1 MGPVNQ
7 VRRVLREGP
16 ATSYEVAVA
25 IGTTVQRASALLAH
39 LRRHGLAVASN
50 ERIKTGGRPAQLWRR
65 VA

>member
-25 IGTTVQRASALLAH
+25 LGTTVQRASALLAH
-39 LRRHGLAVASN
+39 LRRKGLAVSSN
-50 ERIKTGGRPAQLWRR
+50 ERVKTGGRPAQLWSRA
-65 VA
+65 V